1 MSNDFIIREVLCT
14 FSYNKSIF
22 IFIMNRKKRVYYR
35 KILLAVLV
43 ILNYAALGQGCSDAG
58 FCTMGAMRPSQDFN
72 KNIPVRLRSISF
84 GFYEGQ
90 SKTSAII
97 RAGLVDFGLT
107 LGSKFDLQI
116 KVPYMRVQG
125 NFGSTSGIGDISLS
139 LTKNLFTNPEY
150 DIMGTVG
157 AKLPTNR
164 SNKLVPGRDM
174 VLPMYYQTSLGTYD
188 FVAGASFINREW
200 LISVGYQQ
208 PIVDQNQNTFEAS
221 VDKWG
226 WYEGGMD
233 YVRKHAEAR
242 HLKRGT
248 DIMMRFERNF
258 RMSRLNFNLG
268 LLPIYRITKD
278 QGLNENNEYEKLDG
292 TTGLALSALAGVNF
306 KFNVFSS
313 LNLIYGHRITDREYN
328 PDGLTRK
335 HVINLNYTYN
345 F

>member
-1 MSNDFIIREVLCT
+1 MKFLIIVFLL
-14 FSYNKSIF
+14 FP
-22 IFIMNRKKRVYYR
+22 YYY
-35 KILLAVLV
+35 VF
-43 ILNYAALGQGCSDAG
+43 GQGCSDAG
-58 FCTMGAMRPSQDFN
+58 FCTMGAMKPSQDYN
-72 KNIPVRLRSISF
+72 KNIPVKLRSISL

-90 SKTSAII
+90 SNTSAII
-97 RAGLVDFGLT
+97 RAGIVDFGLT
-107 LGSKFDLQI
+107 LGSEYDLQI
-116 KVPYMRVQG
+116 KVPYMFIEG
-125 NFGSTSGIGDISLS
+125 NFGNTSGIGDISLS
-139 LTKNLFTNPEY
+139 VTRNLLTKPEY
-150 DIMGTVG
+150 NIMGTIG
-157 AKLPTNR
+157 AKVPTNN
-164 SNKLVPGRDM
+164 SDKVVPGRSM

-188 FVAGASFINREW
+188 IIAGASFINREW

-208 PIVDQNQNTFEAS
+208 PIIHQNENTFEATT
-221 VDKWG
+221 DDWG

-233 YVRKHAEAR
+233 YVRQHSEAR
-242 HLKRGT
+242 HLKRGA

-258 RMSRLNFNLG
+258 RMSRLNFNVG

-292 TTGLALSALAGVNF
+292 TTGLALSALFGLNF

-313 LNLIYGHRITDREYN
+313 INLIYGHRITDREYN